1 MKVLLVDDDEN
12 NLDIQSR
19 IIKKLGFEVDSVS
32 TGEKGVEYALS
43 RAYGL
48 IFLDYLL
55 PGISGAEAA
64 VRIRA
69 GEKSGFRIPIVA
81 LTGIS
86 DDFEYADYGF
96 DDIITKPISIDD
108 FRTIFKKWL
117 PDD

>member
-12 NLDIQSR
+12 NLDLQSR
-19 IIKKLGFEVDSVS
+19 IIRKLGYEVDAVS

-43 RAYGL
+43 RAYDL

-55 PGISGAEAA
+55 PGISGADAA

-69 GEKSGFRIPIVA
+69 GERSGFRIPIIA

-86 DDFEYADYGF
+86 EDFEYSDYGF

-108 FRTIFKKWL
+108 FRGIFKKWL
-117 PDD
+117 PGE